1 LTLTVSF
8 YDVMFG
14 LIAGLAVLSFV
25 CLATMRGQRA
35 LAWLTMALFIGA
47 IEMQIVKLGPSFW
60 MAASVSMLIPAAHW
74 CFTQSVRTT
83 LLLGPSP
90 AWLNRTV
97 VLLTVC
103 SLVLLAVGAN
113 DLAQT
118 IPFQIAALLALGD
131 SIGSLYRA
139 RRHALDHALLG
150 VQCLMAIMIV
160 LRMPLLPVIL
170 GGQSPLTNFTQSEI
184 LGHILTLWAVIGPAA
199 VALLIAKVIMAMV
212 ESYRNRAERDDLTG
226 LLNRSAFEQM
236 RIDSESALLVLCDI
250 DHFKRINDRYGHPV
264 GDRVIQKLAYMLHD
278 APGYAARVGGE
289 EFALLLPNASIQEAR
304 EVADDIRRTFSET
317 RVDGVQE
324 DGMLSASFGIAPSPM
339 GSALHLAFSQADIAL
354 YQAKR
359 TGRNRVV
366 LFSAAEHPDGSDMLV
381 AA

>member
-1 LTLTVSF
+1 
-8 YDVMFG
+8 
-14 LIAGLAVLSFV
+14 
-25 CLATMRGQRA
+25 
-35 LAWLTMALFIGA
+35 
-47 IEMQIVKLGPSFW
+47 
-60 MAASVSMLIPAAHW
+60 
-74 CFTQSVRTT
+74 
-83 LLLGPSP
+83 
-90 AWLNRTV
+90 
-97 VLLTVC
+97 
-103 SLVLLAVGAN
+103 
-113 DLAQT
+113 
-118 IPFQIAALLALGD
+118 
-131 SIGSLYRA
+131 
-139 RRHALDHALLG
+139 
-150 VQCLMAIMIV
+150 
-160 LRMPLLPVIL
+160 
-170 GGQSPLTNFTQSEI
+170 
-184 LGHILTLWAVIGPAA
+184 
-199 VALLIAKVIMAMV
+199 MV

-226 LLNRSAFEQM
+226 LLNRRAFEQM

-304 EVADDIRRTFSET
+304 EVADDIRRRFSET

-366 LFSAAEHPDGSDMLV
+366 LFSAAEHPGGSDMLV

>member
-1 LTLTVSF
+1 
-8 YDVMFG
+8 M
-14 LIAGLAVLSFV
+14 
-25 CLATMRGQRA
+25 
-35 LAWLTMALFIGA
+35 
-47 IEMQIVKLGPSFW
+47 
-60 MAASVSMLIPAAHW
+60 
-74 CFTQSVRTT
+74 
-83 LLLGPSP
+83 
-90 AWLNRTV
+90 
-97 VLLTVC
+97 
-103 SLVLLAVGAN
+103 
-113 DLAQT
+113 
-118 IPFQIAALLALGD
+118 
-131 SIGSLYRA
+131 
-139 RRHALDHALLG
+139 
-150 VQCLMAIMIV
+150 
-160 LRMPLLPVIL
+160 
-170 GGQSPLTNFTQSEI
+170 
-184 LGHILTLWAVIGPAA
+184 
-199 VALLIAKVIMAMV
+199 
-212 ESYRNRAERDDLTG
+212 
-226 LLNRSAFEQM
+226 
-236 RIDSESALLVLCDI
+236 
-250 DHFKRINDRYGHPV
+250 